1 MTTILV
7 VYPKQ
12 RRYSLRPAFPLVT
25 TCQTGIDFYFKV
37 PDTMAMARIFK
48 AFAKKVGRPVGVY
61 RFLLDG
67 SRIRPEDKFGELRLE
82 DKDQIDAIMEMYG
95 G

>member
-1 MTTILV
+1 
-7 VYPKQ
+7 
-12 RRYSLRPAFPLVT
+12 
-25 TCQTGIDFYFKV
+25 
-37 PDTMAMARIFK
+37 MARIFK
-48 AFAKKVGRPVGVY
+48 AFAKKIGRPAGVY